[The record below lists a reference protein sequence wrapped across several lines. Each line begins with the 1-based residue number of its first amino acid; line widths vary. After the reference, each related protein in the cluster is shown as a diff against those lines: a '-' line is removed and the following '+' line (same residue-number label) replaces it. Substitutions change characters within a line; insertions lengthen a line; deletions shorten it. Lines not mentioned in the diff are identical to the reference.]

1 MKMNRFTE
9 KTFAVANVGMIATFI
24 FTVVWI
30 LLGALL
36 GFNHGLVEL
45 MLGLTVVIEAITV
58 IAITPA
64 MISTFGILL
73 KDAKKLW
80 NGDEL

>member
-9 KTFAVANVGMIATFI
+9 KAFAVANVGMIATFI
-24 FTVVWI
+24 FAVVWI